1 MKNLAA
7 FIIVVFSF
15 FSYEINAQTTYLWS
29 NGETTPSINVNPS
42 VTTTYLVTI
51 TNNGVN
57 YYDSLVITV
66 NSNSV
71 ITGSNF
77 VCINGT
83 SQLSATYTPAS
94 SNPWSSSNTDV
105 ATVSDTGLVAGISSG
120 TSTITYTN
128 VDNCQVTKVITVTP
142 QTTPTFNAIEP
153 ICSGVVIDALP
164 NISTNGI
171 TGTWSPAINN
181 NVTTTYSFTPDAGQ
195 CATTTTQT
203 INITAPKVT
212 SPISFVAPTTTV
224 AALTNVTI
232 GTQIWTSKNLD
243 VSTYRDGTPI
253 PQVTDPTQW
262 ENLTTGAWCYYD
274 NNPANGEVYG
284 KLYNWYAVAGIYD
297 AASFNDTTLR
307 KQFAPVGWHVPSDLE
322 WTTLTTFLGGESVAG
337 GMMKETSTEL
347 WNSPNQDA
355 NNSSG
360 FSGIP
365 GGYRRYDESFF
376 FIGNYGFW
384 WSSSEYDPAGAW
396 FRHLYNNLGN
406 AYRSNTYKAY
416 GFSVRLIKD

>member
-1 MKNLAA
+1 M
-7 FIIVVFSF
+7 
-15 FSYEINAQTTYLWS
+15 
-29 NGETTPSINVNPS
+29 
-42 VTTTYLVTI
+42 
-51 TNNGVN
+51 
-57 YYDSLVITV
+57 
-66 NSNSV
+66 
-71 ITGSNF
+71 
-77 VCINGT
+77 
-83 SQLSATYTPAS
+83 
-94 SNPWSSSNTDV
+94 
-105 ATVSDTGLVAGISSG
+105 
-120 TSTITYTN
+120 
-128 VDNCQVTKVITVTP
+128 
-142 QTTPTFNAIEP
+142 
-153 ICSGVVIDALP
+153 
-164 NISTNGI
+164 
-171 TGTWSPAINN
+171 
-181 NVTTTYSFTPDAGQ
+181 
-195 CATTTTQT
+195 
-203 INITAPKVT
+203 
-212 SPISFVAPTTTV
+212 
-224 AALTNVTI
+224 
-232 GTQIWTSKNLD
+232 
-243 VSTYRDGTPI
+243 
-253 PQVTDPTQW
+253 
-262 ENLTTGAWCYYD
+262 
-274 NNPANGEVYG
+274 
-284 KLYNWYAVAGIYD
+284 YNWYAVAGIYD

>member
-66 NSNSV
+66 NSSSV

-224 AALTNVTI
+224 AALPSVTI

-297 AASFNDTTLR
+297 AASLNDPTLR
-307 KQFAPVGWHVPSDLE
+307 KQFAPIGWHVP
-322 WTTLTTFLGGESVAG
+322 TTIDWADLTTFLGGDNIAG
-337 GMMKETSTEL
+337 GKMKSTGTSL
-347 WNSPNQDA
+347 WVSPNADA
-355 NNSSG
+355 TNSSYFTG
-360 FSGIP
+360 LP
-365 GGYRRYDESFF
+365 GGFRY
-376 FIGNYGFW
+376 NYGTSAYIGYFGIW
-384 WSSSEYDPAGAW
+384 WSSSELDTSYAW
-396 FRHLYNNLGN
+396 NRGLLLDYGN
-406 AYRSNTYKAY
+406 SNSFSVNKTSGY
-416 GFSVRLIKD
+416 SVRLIKD